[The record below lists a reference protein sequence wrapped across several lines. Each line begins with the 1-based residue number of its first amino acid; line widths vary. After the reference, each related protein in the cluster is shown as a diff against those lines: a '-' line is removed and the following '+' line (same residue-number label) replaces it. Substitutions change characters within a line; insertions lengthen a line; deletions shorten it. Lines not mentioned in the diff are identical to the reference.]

1 MKVGA
6 ILMYQNAEDYRR
18 FKEKRFDEPEHSS
31 RFFRDEIRCGELA
44 LGNGFDSVWSVEHHF
59 TSHGESSAPL
69 QELTYFAGRVPG
81 AGAGTCVVVLP
92 WNDPVRVAEQIAILD
107 NLMDDDA
114 ELILGFGRGSAQR
127 EYDGFE
133 MELGE
138 STARFRENWEIV
150 KLLLTTENASYQGR
164 WRSFENITT
173 LPRPKSRDLLS
184 RCYYSWGS
192 RNSLEY
198 AAEAGFNPIF
208 VPKGTAE
215 EYAVDMAKFNSIRAE
230 HGWDPV
236 QPIVSLCI
244 YCDTDPER
252 AAADGRRFMRE
263 FYEVTL
269 DHYQRLDPDHFR
281 RAGNYAEAAEKAEKL
296 AGANLDEALDKMIT
310 TQIIGTP
317 EQVLEKLRHWRDVTT
332 PVQMLFCMRFGS
344 MTYAD
349 AERNIRTLSEHVLP
363 EVHSW
368 SPALTTTA
376 Q

>member
-1 MKVGA
+1 VKVGA

-18 FKEKRFDEPEHSS
+18 FREKRFDEPEHSS
-31 RFFRDEIRCGELA
+31 QFFRDEIRCGEFA

-59 TSHGESSAPL
+59 TCHGESSAPL

-81 AGAGTCVVVLP
+81 AGVGTCVVVLP

-150 KLLLTTENASYQGR
+150 KLLLTSENASYQGT

-173 LPRPKSRDLLS
+173 LPRPKSKDLLS

-198 AAEAGFNPIF
+198 AAESGFNPIF

-215 EYAVDMAKFNSIRAE
+215 DYAKDMAKFNSIRAE

-244 YCDTDPER
+244 YCDTDAER
-252 AAADGRRFMRE
+252 AQTDGRRFMRE
-263 FYEVTL
+263 FYETTL

-281 RAGNYAEAAEKAEKL
+281 KAGNYAEAAEKAEKL
-296 AGANLDEALDKMIT
+296 ASANLDEALDKMIT

-317 EQVLEKLRHWRDVTT
+317 EQVLSKLRHWREITT
-332 PVQMLFCMRFGS
+332 PVQLLLCMRFGS
-344 MTYAD
+344 MSYAD
-349 AERNIRTLSEHVLP
+349 AERNIRVLSEHVLP

-368 SPALTTTA
+368 SPALTTTVS
-376 Q
+376 

>member
-18 FKEKRFDEPEHSS
+18 FREQRFGDPGHSS
-31 RFFRDEIRCGELA
+31 EFFRDEIRCGELA
-44 LGNGFDSVWSVEHHF
+44 LSVGFDSIWSVEHHF
-59 TSHGESSAPL
+59 THHGESSSPL

-81 AGAGTCVVVLP
+81 AGLGTCVVVLP

-138 STARFRENWEIV
+138 STARFAENWEIV
-150 KLLLTTENASYQGR
+150 KLLLTTENASYSGR

-173 LPRPKSRDLLS
+173 LPRPKSSDLLE

-198 AAEAGFNPIF
+198 AAKTGFNPIF

-230 HGWDPV
+230 RGWDPV
-236 QPIVSLCI
+236 QPVVSLCL
-244 YCDTDPER
+244 YCDVDAER
-252 AAADGRRFMRE
+252 ARADGRRFMRE
-263 FYEVTL
+263 FYETTL
-269 DHYQRLDPDHFR
+269 DHYQRLDAEHFR
-281 RAGNYAEAAEKAEKL
+281 KAGNYAEQVAKAEAL
-296 AGANLDEALDKMIT
+296 AQANLDEALDKMID

-317 EQVLEKLRHWRDVTT
+317 DQVLERLRHWREVTS
-332 PVQMLFCMRFGS
+332 PAQVLFCMRFGS
-344 MTYAD
+344 MSYAD
-349 AERNIRTLSEHVLP
+349 AERNIRTLAEHVLP

-368 SPALTTTA
+368 NPVLTATA
-376 Q
+376 S